1 MKKRTWQKVA
11 ALIACA
17 AMIITTPDISNLVN
31 VSGSSYEDE
40 TTGVEF
46 ISNEAEDV
54 EAVSEDETGS
64 PVLRFQMRTKLRILI
79 FLHLM
84 QILIQ
89 PNLFL
94 IFHPVR
100 MREQIQQ

>member
-1 MKKRTWQKVA
+1 MKKRTWQKAA

-54 EAVSEDETGS
+54 EAVSEDEDEAEEN
-64 PVLRFQMRTKLRILI
+64 LI
-79 FLHLM
+79 F
-84 QILIQ
+84 
-89 PNLFL
+89 PT
-94 IFHPVR
+94 
-100 MREQIQQ
+100 EDSEDDE

>member
-1 MKKRTWQKVA
+1 MKKRTWQKAA

-54 EAVSEDETGS
+54 ELFLRMKTDS
-64 PVLRFQMRTKLRILI
+64 PVLRFRMRTKLRILI

-89 PNLFL
+89 LNLFL

-100 MREQIQQ
+100 MR

>member
-1 MKKRTWQKVA
+1 MKKRTWQKAA

-46 ISNEAEDV
+46 ISNEAED
-54 EAVSEDETGS
+54 S

>member
-1 MKKRTWQKVA
+1 MKKRTWQKAA

-54 EAVSEDETGS
+54 EAVSEDEGGFSGTEISDENQTTDTDFSAFDAERDG
-64 PVLRFQMRTKLRILI
+64 TK
-79 FLHLM
+79 
-84 QILIQ
+84 
-89 PNLFL
+89 
-94 IFHPVR
+94 
-100 MREQIQQ
+100 

>member
-1 MKKRTWQKVA
+1 MKKRTWQKAA

-54 EAVSEDETGS
+54 EAVSEDDNGFSGTEIS
-64 PVLRFQMRTKLRILI
+64 ELRILI